1 MTEPTRQD
9 IADEAAEIVRDALI
23 AIQDSTGT
31 PTDLLLAGA
40 MAQVTA
46 MMAAHL
52 GGPFTAA
59 HLTHIASCIRDKPSL
74 RACSLAH
81 AVPAGRA

>member
-9 IADEAAEIVRDALI
+9 IADQAAEIVRDALI
-23 AIQDSTGT
+23 AIQNATGT

-46 MMAAHL
+46 MMVAHL

-59 HLTHIASCIRDKPSL
+59 HLTHIARCIRDKPSL
-74 RACSLAH
+74 RACFLAH